1 MEPNPLIKYVHEL
14 EDRYARNGDVSF
26 MLVPP
31 IAMREFE
38 KFRDDYLGK
47 PQNEGKQHSGKIYR
61 AERDRIFSE
70 LYMPEVTVK
79 ELTEIFNNNCILT
92 DDGTFVYSE
101 NVIRNYLHSYGIEY
115 KRIAPRRYL

>member
-1 MEPNPLIKYVHEL
+1 MEPNPLTKYVHEL

-47 PQNEGKQHSGKIYR
+47 PQNGSKQHSGKIYR
-61 AERDRIFSE
+61 AERERIMRQ

-79 ELTEIFNNNCILT
+79 ELMEVFNSNCILT
-92 DDGTFVYSE
+92 DDGTFYYSE
-101 NVIRNYLHSYGIEY
+101 NTIREFLHNHGIEY
-115 KRIAPRRYL
+115 KRVAPRRYL